1 MIDYLTISLFVVI
14 FAGGLIVGVTTC
26 VFMTIQTAAGQT
38 PTTITASNPESG
50 LKFLE
55 QKAYIYTI
63 PPLEVQQQQQQQQPS
78 NGTVESMI
86 TAGIGSAIAYFGA
99 KFNADKKHKENAAEI
114 LKGKEVNKE
123 LARVTYDINPEAAA
137 KIEDA
142 PLIKNE
148 TLAADV
154 TQYGATVAKK

>member
-1 MIDYLTISLFVVI
+1 
-14 FAGGLIVGVTTC
+14 
-26 VFMTIQTAAGQT
+26 MTIQTAAGQT
-38 PTTITASNPESG
+38 PTVINPENPVSG
-50 LKFLE
+50 LKFLD

-63 PPLEVQQQQQQQQPS
+63 PPVEIQQQQQQAS
-78 NGTVESMI
+78 NTNSLQDLILPII
-86 TAGIGSAIAYFGA
+86 TGGSAYLAA
-99 KFNADKKHKENAAEI
+99 KLNADKKHKENAAEI